1 MNKNG
6 IKKLADNPHYSM
18 SDSELEEL
26 ANILA
31 EEAEE
36 QKAEERKE
44 TPKINKNRV
53 KKSYVKLDKT
63 PALKEVDEDDASE

>member
-18 SDSELEEL
+18 SDAELEEL

-36 QKAEERKE
+36 QKAEEVRE
-44 TPKINKNRV
+44 VPKVNKNRV
-53 KKSYVKLDKT
+53 KKSFVKLEKT
-63 PALKEVDEDDASE
+63 PALTEADEDDTAE